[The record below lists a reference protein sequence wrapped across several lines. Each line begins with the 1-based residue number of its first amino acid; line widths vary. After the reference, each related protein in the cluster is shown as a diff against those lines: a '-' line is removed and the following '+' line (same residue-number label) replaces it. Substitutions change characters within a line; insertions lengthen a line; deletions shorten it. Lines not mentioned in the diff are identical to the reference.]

1 MGCTLAEALLDPYV
15 EELISRLQ
23 MTGAPAERLRRNV
36 ARGLVPTAAA
46 VEDLMPPKQYVAPE
60 MDLTTLVRATTGP
73 QPAFALGGTQY
84 ADDEPLV
91 PPRSGLEQ
99 PGLFEPP
106 PVPEPE
112 VTPKK
117 RRRRGAAV
125 EDGEG
130 AGYTTGYDPDLDF
143 GEAPLAVEDQR
154 VYEPAPTMLRF
165 HESNKKVRAILGPV
179 GCLPP
184 ETEVLTPQGWVQ
196 IGQWAGQDIAE
207 WDSETGRSA
216 FRQPREYIKAPAEGF
231 IEFQNEHSLD
241 MVLSPTHRMP
251 LYDWSGRFVVKT
263 AQAVASKPSRHTVP
277 TTWVPDAN
285 GVDMTDAQLRLWVA
299 VAADGHYPAK
309 GKQCA
314 VVLRRERK
322 VERLRAVLLAA
333 RVPWVEKVYPQR
345 PTERSFVF
353 TRPAHPKHFDW
364 RLSAVTRE
372 QAEVMTDEMRHWDG
386 LSEYSYDRFDTSRE
400 DQADI
405 AQFLFHAA
413 GRKTSMR
420 KGTSHKP
427 GHSPMW
433 TLYPAQ
439 QGSTKN
445 KVALRVDGTRIG
457 RTDSSDGQQYCFVTA
472 TGFFVARHNKCVFI
486 TGNSGKSTTCCIE
499 ILSRAMRV
507 PPLGEKKVR
516 HSRWLV
522 ARSTYAE
529 LKSTTIK
536 TFRYWLGHLGKFR
549 FGSPITFEAKQALP
563 DGTYLHLEVEFLPLD
578 GEDAVKRLRS
588 LEITGAWLNEGSL
601 IEANHI
607 TEILGRLRFRGN
619 DYPRDKQPWRGIIID
634 SNMPNRRHWM
644 YEVFEKDQPSNHE
657 LFLQPPALLRRPD
670 GGYDPNPDAE
680 NIDHLPDGYQYYF
693 DMASSKDE
701 KVRRKIAVLVLGEY
715 GAIFDGKPV
724 YDNVWSSRIHV
735 SPSPLEPVRHLP
747 LIIGMDWGLNPSV
760 VYTQE
765 SGMGGIF
772 ALDEDCPLDLTL
784 EAFLSEYVMPKIA
797 RRFAGMRIEVI
808 GDPAGI
814 NRSSLAQKNGYQI
827 VRSYGLAVSPAFTN
841 DIQTRRDAVSY
852 YLTRTGKF
860 ALDKNRCPTLLEGF
874 EGGYRFKRRSG
885 GEGYSDAPD
894 KTHPIS
900 DVHDALQYAAL
911 RHYRPFA
918 EAMARAGSRG
928 SVPQAPV
935 HVGSSEVSTNF
946 ATTAARKRFYY
957 G

>member
-60 MDLTTLVRATTGP
+60 MDLATLVRATTGP

-117 RRRRGAAV
+117 RRRRSAAV

-165 HESNKKVRAILGPV
+165 HESNKKVRAILGCV
-179 GCLPP
+179 G
-184 ETEVLTPQGWVQ
+184 
-196 IGQWAGQDIAE
+196 
-207 WDSETGRSA
+207 
-216 FRQPREYIKAPAEGF
+216 
-231 IEFQNEHSLD
+231 
-241 MVLSPTHRMP
+241 
-251 LYDWSGRFVVKT
+251 
-263 AQAVASKPSRHTVP
+263 
-277 TTWVPDAN
+277 
-285 GVDMTDAQLRLWVA
+285 
-299 VAADGHYPAK
+299 
-309 GKQCA
+309 
-314 VVLRRERK
+314 
-322 VERLRAVLLAA
+322 
-333 RVPWVEKVYPQR
+333 
-345 PTERSFVF
+345 
-353 TRPAHPKHFDW
+353 
-364 RLSAVTRE
+364 
-372 QAEVMTDEMRHWDG
+372 
-386 LSEYSYDRFDTSRE
+386 
-400 DQADI
+400 
-405 AQFLFHAA
+405 
-413 GRKTSMR
+413 
-420 KGTSHKP
+420 
-427 GHSPMW
+427 
-433 TLYPAQ
+433 
-439 QGSTKN
+439 
-445 KVALRVDGTRIG
+445 
-457 RTDSSDGQQYCFVTA
+457 
-472 TGFFVARHNKCVFI
+472 
-486 TGNSGKSTTCCIE
+486 SGKSTTCCIE

-644 YEVFEKDQPSNHE
+644 YEVFEKDRPSNHE

-693 DMASSKDE
+693 DMASSNDE

-747 LIIGMDWGLNPSV
+747 LIVGMDWGLNPSV